1 MENNEIEKAMELLLD
16 TTQEEQ
22 LAILKV
28 LSPLMNVMTYV
39 DDKGYR
45 IDNVI
50 DVAITV
56 DNTYALITDATAEAL
71 IEDQTLD
78 DAKSILDI

>member
-16 TTQEEQ
+16 TTQEQQ

-28 LSPLMNVMTYV
+28 LSPLINVITHV
-39 DDKGYR
+39 EGKGYR
-45 IDNVI
+45 IDNVV
-50 DVAITV
+50 DVFITE
-56 DNTYALITDATAEAL
+56 DNTYGLVTDETAEAM

>member
-16 TTQEEQ
+16 TTQEQQ

-28 LSPLMNVMTYV
+28 LSPLMDVITHV
-39 DDKGYR
+39 EGKGYR
-45 IDNVI
+45 IDNAV
-50 DVAITV
+50 DVCITEN
-56 DNTYALITDATAEAL
+56 NTYGIITDSTAEAM

>member
-39 DDKGYR
+39 EDKGYR
-45 IDNVI
+45 IDNVV
-50 DVAITV
+50 DVLITE
-56 DNTYALITDATAEAL
+56 DNTYGIITDETAEAL
-71 IEDQTLD
+71 IKDQTLD

>member
-16 TTQEEQ
+16 TTQEQQ

-28 LSPLMNVMTYV
+28 LSPLMDVITHV
-39 DDKGYR
+39 DGKGYR
-45 IDNVI
+45 IDTVV
-50 DVAITV
+50 DVCITET
-56 DNTYALITDATAEAL
+56 NTYGIITDETAEAM